1 MKLPPIPPAAAQ
13 HLFRLLRAAAY
24 VLATSTVVSTWLNGG
39 SVPGRTLIAAVVGA
53 LVAADAGMI
62 KPPAAST
69 AAPTTAAQPLAAAVQ
84 FHPAVAARVPGAGQ
98 PGAGTGP
105 DDARLT
111 AYVRLPTGVV
121 TIHGPGAARIAATLQ
136 AQYDP
141 APSSSGPAPSDSP
154 AT

>member
-39 SVPGRTLIAAVVGA
+39 SVPGRTLIAAV
-53 LVAADAGMI
+53 
-62 KPPAAST
+62 
-69 AAPTTAAQPLAAAVQ
+69 VQ